1 MQLDGNAA
9 NSRQRLVI
17 LVHGDE
23 EGRLLCR
30 TALSQAGFEVI
41 TATDAETAL
50 LVARFIA
57 PDVVLLDVAADEQRL
72 LEAVGG
78 GLIPA

>member
-1 MQLDGNAA
+1 MQLDGDAA
-9 NSRQRLVI
+9 RSRQRLVI

-23 EGRLLCR
+23 QGRLLYR

-57 PDVVLLDVAADEQRL
+57 TDVILLDADLQAL
-72 LEAVGG
+72 SSLAIDG
-78 GLIPA
+78 GLVPA

>member
-57 PDVVLLDVAADEQRL
+57 PDVILLDADLQAL
-72 LEAVGG
+72 SSLAIDG
-78 GLIPA
+78 GLVPA